1 MFYNFIIKLGKRKK
15 KMISFWGKKTR
26 EKLNSAIIMISVDK
40 KGQFF
45 QLSWNYEGSR
55 FNKHIKETIL
65 KKA

>member
-1 MFYNFIIKLGKRKK
+1 
-15 KMISFWGKKTR
+15 
-26 EKLNSAIIMISVDK
+26 MISVDK